1 MNALNQCSFICNA
14 FNFILEIVYLFRAGN
29 FCTVDIEINVWSQSD
44 KFIIRYPVASIK
56 QPIRSQGILRSTNE
70 RSKKLQISKIERS
83 NRFCVIFRSAH
94 RGNQDK
100 RWDYPTQN
108 LGKVAILKVAIFFR
122 NVVRRKDIFWIH
134 NIISENVNS
143 NKLALNKNISQKAIC
158 VMIVRKNE
166 KNNAWYWIKKR
177 LVWEEII
184 IIVEFS

>member
-108 LGKVAILKVAIFFR
+108 FFGQSR
-122 NVVRRKDIFWIH
+122 HFESGHFLQKCCSKKRYFL
-134 NIISENVNS
+134 NS
-143 NKLALNKNISQKAIC
+143 QYHFRECEFKLALNKNISQKAIC